1 MSFSSEQKEYI
12 ISHNIRSVCC
22 RRALVCGILYGGG
35 RVTDDFVR
43 LHIEKKSVVDYVAKL
58 IREFY
63 TKDVNISRSS
73 LGGRYYEITF
83 KSNSA
88 LDYILKIDK
97 SSPFVEK
104 CANCLS
110 SFLKG
115 VFLAVGKVS
124 TPERQY
130 SLELS
135 LGDRVVLFAD
145 FLSEYGVV
153 PLISYKKSGAVA
165 YFKSSSMIEEFC
177 ALAGLNKIVFAILNA
192 KAENE
197 IKQNINRRINCE
209 TNNIARA
216 VEAAA
221 KQIEIISALD
231 KFNLLSSLPEELAE
245 TARLRLEHSDLSLSQ
260 LAQIA
265 VPPISKPGLS
275 HRLKKIVELGTQLL
289 TAHNDN
295 FDL

>member
-12 ISHNIRSVCC
+12 TSHNIKSSCC
-22 RRALVCGILYGGG
+22 RRALLSGVIYGGG
-35 RVTDDFVR
+35 RIENDGVC
-43 LHIEKKSVVDYVAKL
+43 LHIEKKSVADYIAKL

-63 TKDVNISRSS
+63 TKDVNIGRSS
-73 LGGRYYEITF
+73 TGGRYYEIFF
-83 KSNSA
+83 KSHSAYDYLLNIKENSP
-88 LDYILKIDK
+88 L
-97 SSPFVEK
+97 VEK
-104 CANCLS
+104 CSNCLS

-115 VFLAVGKVS
+115 VFLSVGKVS
-124 TPERQY
+124 SPESQY
-130 SLELS
+130 SLEFS
-135 LGDRVVLFAD
+135 LGERSILFAD

-153 PLISYKKSGAVA
+153 PLISYKKSGTVA

-177 ALAGLNKIVFAILNA
+177 ALAGLNKVVFAILNA

-209 TNNIARA
+209 TNNIAKA

-221 KQIEIISALD
+221 RQIEVISALEE
-231 KFNLLSSLPEELAE
+231 KKLLSSLPEELAE
-245 TARLRLEHSDLSLSQ
+245 TAKLRLEHSDLSLSQ
-260 LAQIA
+260 LAQLA

-289 TAHNDN
+289 AAHNDN
-295 FDL
+295 SEL